1 MSGSSRAS
9 FRLGRPGRAP
19 TRTPDYSTRACK
31 DTPRRPLKIIIGR
44 SPTDWHA
51 PTLRISSSFRDRRTI
66 TTGRD
71 SPCGSP
77 RSSSCASGVSS
88 SMDFRSPMVRP
99 RGRASHVLLA
109 AVLLASASG
118 CLGPNALRSTRM
130 KYNEAIRATNDEQL
144 LMNIVRLRYAD
155 SPVLIDLP
163 SITSQFEMAGTASF
177 LGGRGNQYPGVANI
191 GTGELVARD
200 SPTLSFRPR
209 EGREVARS
217 LLTPI
222 SAELFSVV
230 NAGANFEQLMLTT
243 IDDVNDVP
251 NAPQAALMVP
261 KVADDND
268 EFLRGVRLL
277 AGLSQ
282 RKAIELRIGTQ
293 EEEAGASDP
302 IETKE
307 LGGDD
312 LLNAA
317 EKGYVFR
324 HKGQGQYSLLKRDK
338 GLVLKVRPDLVQSPE
353 MLEVAR
359 IFRLRPGLAAYRV
372 KSDLAENALEAS
384 RSLDE
389 GEETIYLHMRSIL
402 QIMIFLSKGVCVP
415 VEHVERDIAPN
426 TPGPDGRPYAWTRI
440 TAGNFFVRSSKHRP
454 RHAEVAVHYR
464 DHWFFIPDNDVNS
477 RSILAILEILVSLED
492 AEARTGGPLLTIPV
506 GGCRAT
512 ARSGGLG

>member
-1 MSGSSRAS
+1 MRIADFVASR
-9 FRLGRPGRAP
+9 
-19 TRTPDYSTRACK
+19 
-31 DTPRRPLKIIIGR
+31 IGG
-44 SPTDWHA
+44 
-51 PTLRISSSFRDRRTI
+51 L
-66 TTGRD
+66 
-71 SPCGSP
+71 
-77 RSSSCASGVSS
+77 S
-88 SMDFRSPMVRP
+88 SMAFRSPMVRP
-99 RGRASHVLLA
+99 RRRPSHVLLA

-209 EGREVARS
+209 EGKEVARS
-217 LLTPI
+217 LLTPL

-243 IDDVNDVP
+243 IDDINDVP
-251 NAPQAALMVP
+251 NAPQAALMVS
-261 KVADDND
+261 KVPDDNA
-268 EFLRGVRLL
+268 EYLRGIRLL
-277 AGLSQ
+277 ADLYH
-282 RKAIELRIGTQ
+282 RKAIELRIGEQ
-293 EEEAGASDP
+293 EDETNASDP
-302 IETKE
+302 ITPEG

-317 EKGYVFR
+317 EKGYVYR

-338 GLVLKVRPDLVQSPE
+338 GLVLKVRPEYIQSPE
-353 MLEVAR
+353 MLEAAR
-359 IFRLRPGLAAYRV
+359 IFKLRPGLSGYRV

-384 RSLDE
+384 RTLDE

-415 VEHVERDIAPN
+415 EVHVEGEVAPN
-426 TPGPDGRPYAWTRI
+426 TPGPEGRPFDWTRV

-464 DHWFFIPDNDVNS
+464 DHWFFIPENDVNS

-506 GGCRAT
+506 GG
-512 ARSGGLG
+512 